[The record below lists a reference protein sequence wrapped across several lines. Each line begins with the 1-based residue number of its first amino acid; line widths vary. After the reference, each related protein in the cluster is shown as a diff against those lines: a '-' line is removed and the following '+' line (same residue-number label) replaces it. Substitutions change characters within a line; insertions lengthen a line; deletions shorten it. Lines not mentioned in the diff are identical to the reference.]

1 MVVVVA
7 MEGKFKFRPPRIDLM
22 GIPRDDDIGGS
33 DVNADKVEQ
42 LNASRDGKHAHFIPQ
57 SSPKEVQTAQAFEKA
72 LNETDHGGQPR
83 LKRSEHYISD
93 SSTTMS
99 HER

>member
-1 MVVVVA
+1 MDLRESCTIQA
-7 MEGKFKFRPPRIDLM
+7 ACMIGKMSIRAAVTVKDTVQKKIEEERQKK
-22 GIPRDDDIGGS
+22 
-33 DVNADKVEQ
+33 NT
-42 LNASRDGKHAHFIPQ
+42 PQ
-57 SSPKEVQTAQAFEKA
+57 SSPKEVKTAQVFEKA